1 MAPNS
6 AGEVIFVK
14 IIIFES
20 VKYYFMA
27 CTPCKCEGPWG
38 ECPSCLPIA
47 LLNV

>member
-20 VKYYFMA
+20 VNNYFMA
-27 CTPCKCEGPWG
+27 CTPVHVRSGG
-38 ECPSCLPIA
+38 VSQ
-47 LLNV
+47 LLAYCTT